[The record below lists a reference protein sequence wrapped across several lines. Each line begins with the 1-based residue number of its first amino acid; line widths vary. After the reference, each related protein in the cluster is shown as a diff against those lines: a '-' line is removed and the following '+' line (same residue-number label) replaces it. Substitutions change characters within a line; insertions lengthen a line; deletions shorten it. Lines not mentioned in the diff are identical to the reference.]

1 MLTDANMLRQ
11 KAEELL
17 KIFRK
22 DPHVSSPETEADMLK
37 LIHELEVHQVELEM
51 LNEELLV
58 ANERIEEL
66 ANEKYKELYD
76 FAPSAYLSLSKIG
89 EILELNFVAANMLGK
104 ERSKLIKKRFDF
116 YVSIETQAIFNLFLE
131 NTFTTNSKQ
140 NCEVIIQ
147 TEGNLPIYVYIDGI
161 VNQDNEMLLLNI
173 VDITERK
180 WAEEEIKRTGKHYQS
195 LIEKAS
201 DGIVLIDENGNFKY
215 VSPSAK
221 KMFGYLQSDEVFP
234 HPSECTHPDDLQRV
248 LSELEKILVDPAYIP
263 TLEYRFIDKLGQWH
277 WVETTF
283 SNLLANPNV
292 ESIVLNF
299 HDITKR
305 KHAEEKLIKSE
316 ERYALVIEASEQGIW
331 DWNVE
336 TNEVFYSEQWKKQI
350 GYNDDELKN
359 EFNTW
364 VEHLHPNEKEFCQNA
379 VNSYLNHA
387 VEHFIL
393 DFRFLHKDRTY
404 RWIHNKA
411 ASLKNKE
418 GKVIR
423 LFGTH
428 TDITDSKLSEAIFK
442 DIIEKNPMSI
452 QILDTEGYPIQ
463 VNSAHTKLFGVEPPS
478 NYSVFNDS
486 QLLSLGFSKLFERIK
501 KGEVVFFPDSYYNVN
516 DVDPSFPDAP
526 AWVKALGFTLNDNNG
541 KPNKIV
547 LMHENITERK
557 NAEALLNDI
566 IENNPLSIQI
576 VDKEG
581 HTLRGNPAFIELFG
595 SVPPPEFSIFD
606 DLKSKSTELEN
617 LVFRV
622 KNGEIIHLP
631 DIYFNAHDA
640 VAEAPDIPLWIRAM
654 IFPLND
660 SRGKPERFVFM
671 HENITERKI
680 AEQELI
686 KAKEHAEESD
696 RLKSAFLANMSHE
709 IRTPMNGILGFSE
722 LLKEPNLNGEEQQK
736 YIRIIEK
743 SGARMLNIIN
753 DIVDISKIEA
763 GLMKIDSKESN
774 INEQIEYI
782 YTFFKPEVET
792 KGIKLS
798 FKTSLTAK
806 EAIINTDREKLYA
819 IFTNLVKNAIKYTE
833 KGSIELGYIVKNNFL
848 EFYVKDTGIGI
859 PSDRQQAIFE
869 RFIQADISDK
879 MARQGAGLGLAITK
893 SYIEMQGGKIW
904 VVSEEG
910 IGSCFYFTLPYFT
923 DLAADIIDQESVL
936 SEKNNKVRKL
946 KILIAEDDEVSE
958 MLIDSYI
965 KMFGKE
971 ILKARTGIDTVEV
984 CRNNPDIDLIL
995 MDIRMPEMGGYEAT
1009 KQIRQFNSNVIIIAQ
1024 TAYGLSGDKEKAIKA
1039 GCNDYISKPVSKN
1052 ELLALIQKHFG

>member
-1 MLTDANMLRQ
+1 MLIDARILRQ

-22 DPHVSSPETEADMLK
+22 GPHASSPETEADMLK
-37 LIHELEVHQVELEM
+37 LIHELEVHQVELKM
-51 LNEELLV
+51 LNEDLIV
-58 ANERIEEL
+58 ANERIEF
-66 ANEKYKELYD
+66 AKEKYKELYD

-116 YVSIETQAIFNLFLE
+116 YVSIETQVIFNLFLV

-161 VNQDNEMLLLNI
+161 VNQDNKICLLNI
-173 VDITERK
+173 IDITEKKQTEEALVRSQVELSHLSQSIDAIIWRFDLKNDKWLYVSPQCEKILGFAPHEWLNFRWWVDSIHPDDQTWATEFCINQTKLGNNHDFEYRLLHKNGNVVWIHDSVGVEIVNDEPAYIYGVMYDITERK
-180 WAEEEIKRTGKHYQS
+180 ITETKLKE
-195 LIEKAS
+195 
-201 DGIVLIDENGNFKY
+201 
-215 VSPSAK
+215 
-221 KMFGYLQSDEVFP
+221 SDEFSRYLLQTIPFGMDIVDESGNVLFQ
-234 HPSECTHPDDLQRV
+234 SEKLKKLCGDKAIGDKCWEFYRDDKNQCSNCPLKAGIKVGKTEMYESAGIFGGRIFEIIHTGMIFNGQKAI
-248 LSELEKILVDPAYIP
+248 LEI
-263 TLEYRFIDKLGQWH
+263 FID
-277 WVETTF
+277 
-283 SNLLANPNV
+283 
-292 ESIVLNF
+292 
-299 HDITKR
+299 
-305 KHAEEKLIKSE
+305 
-316 ERYALVIEASEQGIW
+316 
-331 DWNVE
+331 
-336 TNEVFYSEQWKKQI
+336 
-350 GYNDDELKN
+350 
-359 EFNTW
+359 
-364 VEHLHPNEKEFCQNA
+364 
-379 VNSYLNHA
+379 
-387 VEHFIL
+387 
-393 DFRFLHKDRTY
+393 
-404 RWIHNKA
+404 
-411 ASLKNKE
+411 
-418 GKVIR
+418 
-423 LFGTH
+423 
-428 TDITDSKLSEAIFK
+428 
-442 DIIEKNPMSI
+442 
-452 QILDTEGYPIQ
+452 
-463 VNSAHTKLFGVEPPS
+463 
-478 NYSVFNDS
+478 
-486 QLLSLGFSKLFERIK
+486 
-501 KGEVVFFPDSYYNVN
+501 
-516 DVDPSFPDAP
+516 
-526 AWVKALGFTLNDNNG
+526 
-541 KPNKIV
+541 
-547 LMHENITERK
+547 ITERK
-557 NAEALLNDI
+557 QMEDIHTFLITSGYPGAKVNFFESLAKYLSKMLNMEYVCIDKLDGDGLNAQTVAIYNDGKFDTNVSYTLKQTPCGEVVGKTICCFPEKVCSLFPNDAALQDLNAESYIGTTLWNSEGKPIGLIAI
-566 IENNPLSIQI
+566 IGRKPLS
-576 VDKEG
+576 D
-581 HTLRGNPAFIELFG
+581 A
-595 SVPPPEFSIFD
+595 IFAENV
-606 DLKSKSTELEN
+606 LK
-617 LVFRV
+617 LVS
-622 KNGEIIHLP
+622 
-631 DIYFNAHDA
+631 
-640 VAEAPDIPLWIRAM
+640 IRAAGEM
-654 IFPLND
+654 
-660 SRGKPERFVFM
+660 
-671 HENITERKI
+671 ERKNI
-680 AEQELI
+680 EDELI
-686 KAKEHAEESD
+686 NAKEHAEESD

-819 IFTNLVKNAIKYTE
+819 ILTNLVKNAIKYTE

-910 IGSCFYFTLPYFT
+910 IGSCFYFTLPYLT

-965 KMFGKE
+965 KMLGKE
-971 ILKARTGIDTVEV
+971 ILKARTGIDTVEA